1 MTERVLVLATSGVTP
16 EQVAPA
22 VGDRIPE
29 DAIVRIVGTASG
41 LSRIDWLTDPVK
53 NGAGALMDFGCYN
66 ALWSLWYMG
75 RPETVYAEVIHLR
88 PETFPKVEDSS
99 TMVLKYKNGINIF
112 EGSWDLPRSFQD
124 LEVFGSTAG
133 ADGKLTRGSI
143 YMTQQKVEMRNG
155 RETRELPLTPLPPE
169 QADPISFMV
178 DAIRNNKPIEGITS
192 LEINVGVVEIIE
204 AAKESIRTGRAIKL
218 K

>member
-1 MTERVLVLATSGVTP
+1 
-16 EQVAPA
+16 
-22 VGDRIPE
+22 
-29 DAIVRIVGTASG
+29 
-41 LSRIDWLTDPVK
+41 
-53 NGAGALMDFGCYN
+53 
-66 ALWSLWYMG
+66 
-75 RPETVYAEVIHLR
+75 
-88 PETFPKVEDSS
+88 
-99 TMVLKYKNGINIF
+99 MVLKYKNGINIF

-133 ADGKLTRGSI
+133 SDGKLTRGSI
-143 YMTQQKVEMRNG
+143 YMTQQKVELRNG
-155 RETRELPLTPLPPE
+155 RETRELPLTALPPE

-192 LEINVGVVEIIE
+192 LDINVGVVEIIE